1 MKKMIVGLSLVLVGA
16 FCLTYFGMAYATKW
30 ATSDLKVV
38 DDSYI
43 TSTLKVT
50 AKATDGLQEA
60 SYNVQPAEPVQQTA
74 PTQVEAKVVQNPAPA
89 KYVQPKNE
97 SVEFTKTVEPVKI
110 APLGCPYAEMM
121 TVDDVKCVPN

>member
-1 MKKMIVGLSLVLVGA
+1 MKKIIIGLSLVLVGA
-16 FCLTYFGMAYATKW
+16 FCLSYFGMAYATKW
-30 ATSDLKVV
+30 AVSNLEAEDGNYTVSALK
-38 DDSYI
+38 
-43 TSTLKVT
+43 TT
-50 AKATDGLQEA
+50 AKATNELQNPN
-60 SYNVQPAEPVQQTA
+60 YNVQPAEPVQQTT
-74 PTQVEAKVVQNPAPA
+74 PVQVEAKVVQNPAPA

>member
-30 ATSDLKVV
+30 ATSDLKVE

-50 AKATDGLQEA
+50 AKATNELQEA
-60 SYNVQPAEPVQQTA
+60 SYNVQPAEPVQETG
-74 PTQVEAKVVQNPAPA
+74 KVQEVATVQNPAPA
-89 KYVQPKNE
+89 RYVQPKNE
-97 SVEFTKTVEPVKI
+97 SVEFTNTVEPAKI
-110 APLGCPYAEMM
+110 APMGCPYAEMM
-121 TVDDVKCVPN
+121 TADDVKCKPY

>member
-1 MKKMIVGLSLVLVGA
+1 MKKMIIGLSLVMVGA

-30 ATSDLKVV
+30 ATSDLKAE
-38 DDSYI
+38 DDNYTVSA
-43 TSTLKVT
+43 LKVT
-50 AKATDGLQEA
+50 AEPTNELQNPN
-60 SYNVQPAEPVQQTA
+60 YNVQPAEPVQQTA

>member
-1 MKKMIVGLSLVLVGA
+1 MKKMIIGLSLVMVGA

-30 ATSDLKVV
+30 ATSDLEVE
-38 DDSYI
+38 DSNY
-43 TSTLKVT
+43 TVSALKAT
-50 AKATDGLQEA
+50 AKATNELQNPN
-60 SYNVQPAEPVQQTA
+60 YNVQPAEPVQQTA

>member
-30 ATSDLKVV
+30 ATSDLKVE

-50 AKATDGLQEA
+50 AKATNELQEA
-60 SYNVQPAEPVQQTA
+60 SYNVQPAQPVQETGKV
-74 PTQVEAKVVQNPAPA
+74 QVSATVQNPAPA
-89 KYVQPKNE
+89 RYVQPKNE
-97 SVEFTKTVEPVKI
+97 SVEFTNTVEPTKI
-110 APLGCPYAEMM
+110 APMGCPYAEMM
-121 TVDDVKCVPN
+121 TADDVKCKPY